1 MRILLFGAS
10 GQVGYEA
17 QRLAAGEGIT
27 LVALDRAA
35 ADLTNPGEA
44 ARLIAETECDAVINA
59 AAYTA
64 VDKAESET
72 DLAMAVNG
80 VAPGEMAAACA
91 AKGVPFIH
99 FSTDYVFPGDA
110 VEPYTEL
117 DATGPQGAYGR
128 TKLAGEEAVLGA
140 GGAAAVLR
148 LSWVFSGHGNNF
160 VKTMLRVGQE
170 RGSVRVVDDQIGK
183 PTPASGAAQAAFAV
197 AKRLVADPSVGGLYH
212 FAGDRAVSWAGFARE
227 IFEVAGLEVPVEPIT
242 TDEFPTPA
250 QRPPWSVLDTSRF
263 EAVFG
268 RPAPD
273 WRAELVRII
282 PALTAPAE
290 N

>member
-17 QRLAAGEGIT
+17 QRLAGGEGVT

-35 ADLTNPGEA
+35 ADLTKPGEA
-44 ARLIAETECDAVINA
+44 ARLIAETQCDAVINA

-64 VDKAESET
+64 VDKAESEI

-80 VAPGEMAAACA
+80 VAPGEMAAACV
-91 AKGVPFIH
+91 AKGVPIIH

-110 VEPYTEL
+110 SEPYTEL

-140 GGAAAVLR
+140 GGAVAVLR

-160 VKTMLRVGQE
+160 VKTMLRLGRE
-170 RGSVRVVDDQIGK
+170 RGAVRVVADQTGK
-183 PTPASGAAQAAFAV
+183 PTPASSAALAAFTA
-197 AKRLVADPSVGGLYH
+197 AKRLAADPSAAGLYH
-212 FAGDRAVSWAGFARE
+212 FAGDRAVSWADFARE
-227 IFEVAGLEVPVEPIT
+227 IFDVAGMDVPVEAIT
-242 TDEFPTPA
+242 TDQFPTPA
-250 QRPPWSVLDTSRF
+250 KRPAWSVMDTSRF

-268 RPAPD
+268 RPAPN
-273 WRAELVRII
+273 WRDELVRII
-282 PALTAPAE
+282 PALVAPAE